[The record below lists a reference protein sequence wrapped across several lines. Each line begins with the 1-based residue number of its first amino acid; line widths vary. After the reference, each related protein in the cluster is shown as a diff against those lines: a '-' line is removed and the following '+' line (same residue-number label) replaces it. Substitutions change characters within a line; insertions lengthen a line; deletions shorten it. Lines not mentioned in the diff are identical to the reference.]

1 MRILAGS
8 MIACLIVAGCFR
20 GDWWMYV
27 ANDTDHAVHLRVQEK
42 PGSPDIYHV
51 ARVEPGAD
59 GPGVTW
65 VGERDVPVEVL
76 NAQCQL
82 IGVLRTQDGTQY
94 FVEELPGL
102 TRSHRG
108 VARRTGKPNAGHRSH
123 SGLRW

>member
-1 MRILAGS
+1 MLLGA
-8 MIACLIVAGCFR
+8 ALTCLTVAGCFR

-27 ANDTDHAVHLRVQEK
+27 TNETDEAVHLRVQEK

-76 NAQCQL
+76 GAACQL
-82 IGVLRTQDGTQY
+82 IGVLRTLDGTQY

-102 TRSHRG
+102 TAHIEEWHVVPGNQTPGIEDTRDCGGS
-108 VARRTGKPNAGHRSH
+108 
-123 SGLRW
+123 